1 MKELISGLDEKAQSV
16 LNYYVFCNKLKNVM
30 RKGWQDWGVKRER
43 LESVAEHIYGVQ
55 MLAIAMR
62 SEFGYGVNIEKVL
75 KMLAVH
81 EIEKIIIG
89 DLTLFDIDSETKLK
103 IGHDAVQKI
112 LSPLIDGEEYIKLI
126 TEFDERQTPEAKF
139 AYHCDKLEAD
149 LQARMYDLEGCMKKV
164 KLYKNKRY
172 KDSPDVRNLLNS
184 GLSWGQMWLKF
195 GWMRYNYDENFLA
208 VSKFAFENDILRNF
222 NKK

>member
-1 MKELISGLDEKAQSV
+1 MADLINGLDEKSEKVIA
-16 LNYYVFCNKLKNVM
+16 YYVFCNKLKDVL
-30 RKGWQDWGVKRER
+30 RKGWQDWSVKRER

-62 SEFGYGVNIEKVL
+62 SEFGYEVNIDKVL

-81 EIEKIIIG
+81 EIEEILIG
-89 DLTLFDIDSETKLK
+89 DLTLFDIDRETKEKL
-103 IGHDAVQKI
+103 GHEAVQKI
-112 LSPLIDGEEYIKLI
+112 LSPLIEGDEYIKLI
-126 TEFDERQTPEAKF
+126 LEFDERKTPEAKF

-149 LQARMYDLEGCMKKV
+149 LQARIYDLEGCMKKV
-164 KLYKNKRY
+164 KLSKNKRY
-172 KDSPDVRNLLNS
+172 KASSDVRNLLNS

-195 GWMRYNYDENFLA
+195 GWMRYNYDDNFLA
-208 VSKFAFENDILRNF
+208 VSKFAYENDILRNS